1 MPRKPI
7 DPETQRQIDSW
18 TKPEIPKANRPGRP
32 KKGEVR
38 PVKRMGRPPGQRAS
52 QLELQEYLYSHPDKL
67 KAVEMLF
74 ECALDKEHKNQAQFM
89 KILMDRALPV
99 SGFEKTAGKQAI
111 QININR
117 IEPESV
123 DVRGETI
130 EQN

>member
-1 MPRKPI
+1 MSRTQI

-18 TKPEIPKANRPGRP
+18 TKPEIPKAKRPGRP

-74 ECALDKEHKNQAQFM
+74 SITEEIQ
-89 KILMDRALPV
+89 
-99 SGFEKTAGKQAI
+99 SGSSRSVHPSPSSTLQ
-111 QININR
+111 
-117 IEPESV
+117 EP
-123 DVRGETI
+123 
-130 EQN
+130 